1 MAEAKKPTKKSKLGF
16 LGRHIMLKREFAD
29 LVLAGVKTATIRL
42 GIVKPKKKQVLL
54 HSGGKV
60 LAELEITDVEVKKV
74 KELTDENA
82 KEDGFQSKYQLI
94 ENLEKIYGRVRPDDP
109 VTIIRF
115 KVIRKIEGAEADE
128 ESKYL
133 GLKPVDIA
141 SIAIRYGIKLHPRDM
156 IIIKKVAET
165 GSIRKA
171 ATALFGTATRRKAI
185 RVALNKALKKLIEA
199 GIIRRGE
206 KSESSNDH

>member
-1 MAEAKKPTKKSKLGF
+1 MKKAKLGF
-16 LGRHIMLKREFAD
+16 LGRHIMLKKDFAD
-29 LVLAGVKTATIRL
+29 LVLAGIKTATIRL
-42 GIVKPKKKQVLL
+42 GVVKPKKRQVLL
-54 HSGGKV
+54 HSGGRV

-74 KELTDENA
+74 RELTDEDA
-82 KEDGFQSKYQLI
+82 KQDGFQSKQQLI
-94 ENLEKIYGRVRPDDP
+94 ENLEKIYGRLRPDDN

-115 KVIRKIEGAEADE
+115 RVLRRIEGSEAEE

-141 SIAIRYGIKLHPRDM
+141 SIAIRYGVKLHPRDM

-171 ATALFGTATRRKAI
+171 AIALFGDVTRRKAI
-185 RVALNKALKKLIEA
+185 RIALNKALKKLMEA
-199 GIIRRGE
+199 GVIKRGE
-206 KSESSNDH
+206 DKNHKS

>member
-1 MAEAKKPTKKSKLGF
+1 MLLKKAKLGF
-16 LGRHIMLKREFAD
+16 LGRHIMLKKDFAG
-29 LVLAGVKTATIRL
+29 LVLAGIKTATIRL

-54 HSGGKV
+54 HSGGRV

-74 KELTDENA
+74 RELTDEDA
-82 KEDGFQSKYQLI
+82 KQDGFQSKKQLI
-94 ENLEKIYGRVRPDDP
+94 ENLERIYGRISPDDH

-115 KVIRKIEGAEADE
+115 RVLRRIEGSEAE

-141 SIAIRYGIKLHPRDM
+141 SIAIRYGVKLHPRDM

-171 ATALFGTATRRKAI
+171 AVALFGDVTRRKAI
-185 RVALNKALKKLIEA
+185 RIALNKALKKLIEE
-199 GIIRRGE
+199 GVIKREEGKDH
-206 KSESSNDH
+206 KS

>member
-1 MAEAKKPTKKSKLGF
+1 MKKAKLGF
-16 LGRHIMLKREFAD
+16 LGRHIMLKKDFAD
-29 LVLAGVKTATIRL
+29 LVLAGIKTATIRL
-42 GIVKPKKKQVLL
+42 GVVKPKKRQVLL

-74 KELTDENA
+74 RELTDEDA
-82 KEDGFQSKYQLI
+82 KQDGFQSRQQLI
-94 ENLEKIYGRVRPDDP
+94 ENLEKIYGRLRPDDH

-115 KVIRKIEGAEADE
+115 RVLRRIEGSEAEE

-141 SIAIRYGIKLHPRDM
+141 SIAIRYGIRLHPRDM

-165 GSIRKA
+165 GSIRRA
-171 ATALFGTATRRKAI
+171 AVALFGDVTRRKAI
-185 RVALNKALKKLIEA
+185 RIALNKALKKLMEA
-199 GIIRRGE
+199 GIIKRGE
-206 KSESSNDH
+206 DKERKS